1 MKILSLTL
9 CILLAS
15 MLFVT
20 PVLACNPPY
29 LPKVTNVKIGDIVA
43 SSDPKDLLSAQTIAQ
58 IALEDINSYC
68 TRLRIPYRF
77 QVEIKVANGNTAIHL
92 TQAQEFYSQGVR
104 LLLAG
109 RWSSQAKTSLS
120 YINANKMLMLSPSA
134 TVPDLAIAG
143 DNLFRLCPSDVYL
156 GPALANTVWGK
167 GVKHVIVIQR
177 GDSWGDGLS
186 PAFIS
191 EYTRLGGSLAGEVI
205 RYATNEVDFT
215 TKLATAEAQATAAG
229 SEYGVVLLAFNEAA
243 TILNKLA
250 NNQNL
255 YQKIYSCIWFGADG
269 TANNQYIIDTAG
281 AAAAHVGLYSLRAKE
296 VHGPAWSSVES
307 RYQLAT
313 GQIFNIYIAYE
324 YDIFWVYALS
334 VITAGSTN
342 SAAVKCVLPW
352 VAARYNGASGYCKL
366 NTYGD
371 RLNPGFD
378 IWGYVKIDG
387 SVQVKLSGFV
397 DTNNVV
403 KWY

>member
-9 CILLAS
+9 CIILAS
-15 MLFVT
+15 LLFVT

-29 LPKVTNVKIGDIVA
+29 LPRVTNVKIGDIVA
-43 SSDPKDLLSAQTIAQ
+43 SSNPIDLLSAQAIAQ

-92 TQAQEFYSQGVR
+92 TKVQEFYSQGVR

-109 RWSSQAKTSLS
+109 RWSNQAKTSLS

-143 DNLFRLCPSDVYL
+143 DNLFRLCPSDSYL
-156 GPALANTVWGK
+156 GPALANTVWSK

-177 GDSWGDGLS
+177 GDSWGDGLYS
-186 PAFIS
+186 TFIS
-191 EYTRLGGSLAGEVI
+191 EYTRLGGSLASEVI
-205 RYATNEVDFT
+205 RYATTEVDFT
-215 TKLATAEAQATAAG
+215 THLATAESQATEAG

-243 TILNKLA
+243 TILNTLA

-269 TANNQYIIDTAG
+269 TANNQYIIDNAG

-296 VHGPAWSSVES
+296 VHGPSWSSVES
-307 RYQLAT
+307 RYQAAT
-313 GQIFNIYIAYE
+313 GQIFNSYIAYE

-334 VITAGSTN
+334 VVKTGSTN
-342 SAAVKCVLPW
+342 TVAVKCVLPW

-366 NTYGD
+366 NAYGD

-378 IWGYVKIDG
+378 IWSYVKIDG
-387 SVQVKLSGFV
+387 PVQASLSGSV